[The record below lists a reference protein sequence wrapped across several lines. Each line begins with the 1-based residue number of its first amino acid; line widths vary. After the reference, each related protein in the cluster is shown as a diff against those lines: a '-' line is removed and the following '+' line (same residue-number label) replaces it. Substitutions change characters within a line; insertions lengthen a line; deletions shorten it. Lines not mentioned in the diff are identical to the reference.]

1 MFLSADSYGA
11 YERLNDNTVD
21 DDDFI
26 HEPGQRNL
34 KVNNTSWRGVFNVV
48 VLVGILLAI
57 IALFGGYPLIS
68 WAMRKAPW
76 MPQHVNAT
84 GQIPDL
90 PGMPS
95 LIDPDTPTDLYTR
108 TGLDGQEYELVFS
121 DEFNQ
126 PGRSF
131 YPGDDPFWEAVDL
144 WVRFHQF
151 MVELFRGLDNAASM
165 VRLKISNT
173 MILVRSY
180 ASNRTI
186 FSAYVC
192 LVAVRPSHYAR
203 WSPGHYR

>member
-68 WAMRKAPW
+68 WAMQKAPW
-76 MPQHVNAT
+76 MPAHVNAT

-90 PGMPS
+90 PSMPS
-95 LIDPDTPTDLYTR
+95 LIDPDTPTDVYTR
-108 TGLDGQEYELVFS
+108 TGFDGQEYALVFS

-131 YPGDDPFWEAVDL
+131 YPGDDPFWEAADL
-144 WVRFHQF
+144 WVRFHQI
-151 MVELFRGLDNAASM
+151 MLHVILLRGLHNTASM

-173 MILVRSY
+173 MIPVRLDVFHC
-180 ASNRTI
+180 TI
-186 FSAYVC
+186 S
-192 LVAVRPSHYAR
+192 SD
-203 WSPGHYR
+203 